1 MSRVLAA
8 VREHAIRQP
17 DALAIEAAD
26 SIHSLNYAQLVES
39 VEALASALSA
49 SDVRVAAVFA
59 DNTPAWC
66 VADLALIEA
75 SIPSVPVPH
84 FFSPQQIQHL
94 FQKSGVNT
102 LLTDQPEL
110 ALQLLGSLQIEAE
123 AKALSIAGLY
133 RIDFPWMPAA
143 VLPDGCA
150 KITFTSGSTG
160 DPKGVCLAQETM
172 EQVALSLVEA
182 TGANRDDRHLS
193 VMPYATLLENIGGIY
208 APLLVGATVCA
219 PGLAAVGLSGAS
231 GLDVQ
236 TFVSRL
242 TTSAATTTIMIP
254 QMLHAL
260 VSGIAMGLP
269 KPAALRFV
277 AVGGAPVSPHLLGQA
292 KALGLP
298 VYEGYGLSEAASV
311 VAVNRPYAS
320 LAGSVG
326 KPLPHVQV
334 SFAEDG
340 EILLQGN
347 LFLGYLGEESVDKA
361 ADKYWATGDLGYLD
375 EAGFLHL
382 SGRKKHIFITAFGR
396 NVSPEWVERELAIE
410 PAIAQ
415 ACLFGEAQAFNV
427 ALIQPREGFDVAAV
441 EAAVASANSRLPDY
455 ARVSRWMAA
464 KEPFSVANGQ
474 WTGTGRPRRTEIER
488 CYAEELKGMFEEQ
501 V

>member
-17 DALAIEAAD
+17 DHIALEAAD
-26 SIHSLNYAQLVES
+26 PVHSISYAALVAS
-39 VEALASALSA
+39 VDSLASELNA
-49 SDVRVAAVFA
+49 SDARMVAIFT

-75 SIPSVPVPH
+75 GIPAVPVPH
-84 FFSPQQIQHL
+84 FFSSQQIRHL
-94 FQKSGVNT
+94 FEKAGVNL
-102 LLTDQPEL
+102 LLTDQPDAAIEL
-110 ALQLLGSLQIEAE
+110 LASLQIEAE
-123 AKALSIAGLY
+123 AKPLPIANLY
-133 RIDFPWMPAA
+133 RIDFPSMPAA
-143 VLPDGCA
+143 ELPDGCA

-160 DPKGVCLAQETM
+160 DPKGVCLSQHVM

-182 TGANRDDRHLS
+182 TGAKGNDRHLS

-208 APLLVGATVCA
+208 APLLAGATVCA
-219 PGLAAVGLSGAS
+219 PGLAAVGLTGAS

-260 VSGIAMGLP
+260 IGGITMGLA
-269 KPAALRFV
+269 KPSSLRFI
-277 AVGGAPVSPHLLGQA
+277 AVGGAPVSPLLLQQA

-311 VAVNRPYAS
+311 VAVNCPHS
-320 LAGSVG
+320 TLAGSVG
-326 KPLPHVQV
+326 KPLPHVKV

-347 LFLGYLGEESVDKA
+347 LFLGYLGEEPVSSERC
-361 ADKYWATGDLGYLD
+361 WATGDLGYLD

-382 SGRKKHIFITAFGR
+382 SGRKKHIFITAYGR
-396 NVSPEWVERELAIE
+396 NVAPEWVERELAIE

-415 ACLFGEAQAFNV
+415 ACLFGEARPFNV
-427 ALIQPREGFDVAAV
+427 ALIQPKDGFDAASV
-441 EAAVASANSRLPDY
+441 ETAVASANSRLPDY
-455 ARVSRWMAA
+455 ARVSRWGMVR
-464 KEPFSVANGQ
+464 EPFSVANGQ
-474 WTGTGRPRRTEIER
+474 WTGTGRPRRAEIAR
-488 CYAEELKGMFEEQ
+488 SYAEELKIMFEER